1 MTTLIRKISVS
12 FSALN
17 FNKKFKGGNK
27 MILHYNQDGT
37 ISMKLN
43 IRGKVISRIFLTY
56 QDYKEFVSQLN

>member
-1 MTTLIRKISVS
+1 
-12 FSALN
+12 
-17 FNKKFKGGNK
+17 